1 MRFMGELGQGEVYA
15 MLHALKSGWQ
25 KKVQNVVKFAILC
38 IAVTKAIRRPIFLL
52 VQIGVIIV

>member
-1 MRFMGELGQGEVYA
+1 MGELGQGEVYA

>member
-1 MRFMGELGQGEVYA
+1 MGELGQGEVYA

-52 VQIGVIIV
+52 VQIGVIIA